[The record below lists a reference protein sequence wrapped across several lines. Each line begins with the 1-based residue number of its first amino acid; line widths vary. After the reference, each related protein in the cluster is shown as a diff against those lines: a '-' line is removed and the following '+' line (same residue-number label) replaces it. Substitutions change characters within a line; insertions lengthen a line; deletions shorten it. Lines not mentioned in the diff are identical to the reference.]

1 MSSSLNSRQLGYV
14 GSSLRLRAIAD
25 MAALA
30 AADIR
35 KCVTYI
41 TAADVGCDHGYISA
55 ELIRRGIV
63 DRVTASDLRPGPLE
77 RARKLAG
84 TPELSGR
91 MIIRQCDGL
100 QGYVP
105 GEADLI
111 IMAGIGGRLMLR
123 LLSEGDIAGL
133 GVRRMI
139 LQPQSEWAEVRKWLR
154 ENTLH
159 ISDERMVTDEG
170 KTYLILDVSVAKEE
184 RPEAETEVSGLP
196 DAFTAGE
203 NDPSGEPDDLSRRI
217 CDRFGRILIERQ
229 DPVLRSYLEHRKDVL
244 RGIVDNIRP
253 VSAGDQEMGTAWERT
268 AGVREE
274 LGDVE
279 TVLSLFLQ
287 EN

>member
-1 MSSSLNSRQLGYV
+1 M

-35 KCVTYI
+35 KCAAYI

-55 ELIRRGIV
+55 ELIRCGIV

-77 RARKLAG
+77 RAGKLAG

-111 IMAGIGGRLMLR
+111 IMAGMGGRLMLR

-170 KTYLILDVSVAKEE
+170 KTYVILNVSADKEE
-184 RPEAETEVSGLP
+184 QPEAETEEP
-196 DAFTAGE
+196 DRLSTISAGE
-203 NDPSGEPDDLSRRI
+203 SDPSGKADDRSQRI

-229 DPVLRSYLEHRKDVL
+229 DPVLRSYLEHRQDVL

-253 VSAGDQEMGTAWERT
+253 VSGGPEMGTAWERT